1 MTDKPINVLCADDNT
16 DLASMLRVFIDGEP
30 DMRCVGI
37 VDSADGVGE
46 LAVQAQAD
54 VLLLDL
60 SMPGRCPISM
70 LRELSEV
77 LPSCRVIVYSGYDD
91 QARVDE
97 AVGAGAW
104 GFVSKHGD
112 PHALVAAIRR
122 VHAGEVVI
130 GNGVAPAR

>member
-1 MTDKPINVLCADDNT
+1 MTDKQINVLCADDNT
-16 DLASMLRVFIDGEP
+16 DLATMLRVFIDGEP
-30 DMRCVGI
+30 DMQCVGL
-37 VDSADGVGE
+37 VDSADGVTE
-46 LAVQAQAD
+46 LAAEAQAD

-60 SMPGRCPISM
+60 SMPGPCPMAM
-70 LRELSEV
+70 LRELSER
-77 LPSCRVIVYSGYDD
+77 LPTCRVIVYSGYDD

-112 PHALVAAIRR
+112 PAALVAAIRR